1 MSDKG
6 FVDEVGLELIE
17 TRLEIDIDR
26 LSNYLVAN
34 SRFPEGTARVK
45 QFNKGQSNPTYFIED
60 SQGDRWVLRKQP
72 SGTLLKGAHQ
82 IDREYRVMSALQ
94 DTDVPVPRVLLYC
107 DDSEV
112 LGTPFY
118 VMSFVNGRVL
128 EDVMLAEESAENRKL
143 IYHSLSEVLAKLHR
157 VDYKAVGLEGFA
169 KPSGYIQRQLKTW
182 GQQYKGGAA
191 VVNDPKAWER
201 VGLKFVDN
209 GTAMDDLLAYLQKNV
224 EKELSAVGTEPVGIV
239 HGDYRLGNVILHPT
253 EPRVVAVLDWELCTI
268 GNPLADLSYLC
279 MPWYAPFM
287 APGSSGQSVE
297 LSPGIPTER
306 EFVSSYCQAMGVSEI
321 PESLWNFMKAFQI
334 FRSSAIG
341 HGVFA
346 RGLQGN
352 ASSTKAIA
360 RGWSSLPAFKAL
372 KMLQANTSKL

>member
-1 MSDKG
+1 
-6 FVDEVGLELIE
+6 
-17 TRLEIDIDR
+17 
-26 LSNYLVAN
+26 
-34 SRFPEGTARVK
+34 
-45 QFNKGQSNPTYFIED
+45 
-60 SQGDRWVLRKQP
+60 
-72 SGTLLKGAHQ
+72 
-82 IDREYRVMSALQ
+82 MSALQ